1 MVILQKD
8 NSRRGKFYLGKEGKE
23 VAEMAYTYRGNGKI
37 SIDHTEVDES
47 LEGQGVGHKLLDGA
61 VAFVRKN
68 NLKVI
73 PLCPFVRAVFKRK
86 PDEYKDILA

>member
-1 MVILQKD
+1 MLQKD
-8 NSRRGKFYLGKEGKE
+8 DGKRGKFYVEINGKQ
-23 VAEMAYTYRGNGKI
+23 VAEMVYTYKGNGKI

-47 LEGQGVGHKLLDGA
+47 FEGQGVGHKLLDEA

-73 PLCPFVRAVFKRK
+73 PLCPFTRTVFKRK
-86 PDEYKDILA
+86 PEAYKDIIV